1 MKKQEG
7 TSLTHFAIPEK
18 RLGLPDPLLQVLEP
32 RHEAV
37 PAGRFRTG
45 CAATAQHIV
54 SLHELSA
61 AVTAERFP
69 PGPCSRFALSV
80 LTSQAV
86 AVKEILR
93 PQLLLP
99 LSNTHP
105 ALVRP
110 VTVENLLPFPNL
122 L

>member
-32 RHEAV
+32 RHEVV

-54 SLHELSA
+54 SLWK
-61 AVTAERFP
+61 P
-69 PGPCSRFALSV
+69 ALSLFLYQSWLARLHV
-80 LTSQAV
+80 LTLQDRTIASD
-86 AVKEILR
+86 
-93 PQLLLP
+93 
-99 LSNTHP
+99 
-105 ALVRP
+105 
-110 VTVENLLPFPNL
+110 
-122 L
+122 